1 MEEET
6 CNSKSKQNC
15 ILRHITDTIQIVRK
29 RKNARGHTTI
39 TKLYMRV
46 AMIKEIDQ
54 VGCD

>member
-29 RKNARGHTTI
+29 QKNARGHKT

-46 AMIKEIDQ
+46 AMKKN
-54 VGCD
+54 